1 MLNSSSNLS
10 TNNNMNS
17 NIQGGGAITI
27 NNNVWS
33 GYVFIDDSG
42 NRYILGQDKTWNYIT
57 LSAGYSSSANPAL
70 YTSFSGANY
79 FIYIDSN
86 GNRYLK
92 NSDGTNT
99 YITGYPSSTTGLLTS
114 FTDAVGGSYSIYTD
128 SAKNRYVTYKDSLG

>member
-1 MLNSSSNLS
+1 MLNSGSNLS

-42 NRYILGQDKTWNYIT
+42 NRYILGQDKTWSYIT

-70 YTSFSGANY
+70 YTSFNGANY